1 MSQKPNLRAKT
12 IKPLG
17 ENIGINF
24 CVLRLGNNFLN
35 MVPEHKQQKK
45 NRLFEILQSICS
57 ALKDTDSLQI
67 RHTYAQKNMKRCS
80 ASLIIGEMQI
90 KTIMRYHLTLAEM
103 AIIKKSTDKCWRG
116 CGEKGTLLHCR

>member
-67 RHTYAQKNMKRCS
+67 RHTYAQK
-80 ASLIIGEMQI
+80 
-90 KTIMRYHLTLAEM
+90 T
-103 AIIKKSTDKCWRG
+103 
-116 CGEKGTLLHCR
+116 